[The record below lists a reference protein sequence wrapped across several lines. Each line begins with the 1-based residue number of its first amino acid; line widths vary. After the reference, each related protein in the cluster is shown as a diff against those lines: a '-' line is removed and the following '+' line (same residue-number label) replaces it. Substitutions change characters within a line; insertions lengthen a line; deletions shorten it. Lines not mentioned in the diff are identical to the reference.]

1 MDLAVLSQSPIGQ
14 EPSKPLILAVECDED
29 NRVLLSYALELFGYP
44 FIIVADREAAFSLA
58 CEARP
63 DLILLEAVLPTLA
76 DGLELIRQLKR
87 QEQTRTIP
95 IVAVTA
101 IATPLDR
108 ERILASGCDGFLA
121 KPYLLEQLQQIL
133 DMQLTE

>member
-29 NRVLLSYALELFGYP
+29 NRVLLSYALELFEYP
-44 FIIVADREAAFSLA
+44 FIIAADRQEAFSLA

-63 DLILLEAVLPTLA
+63 DLILLEAILPTLA
-76 DGLELIRQLKR
+76 DGLELVRQLKR
-87 QEQTRTIP
+87 HEQTRNIP

-101 IATPLDR
+101 IAIPHDR
-108 ERILASGCDGFLA
+108 ERILAAGCDGFLA

-133 DMQLTE
+133 DLQLTE

>member
-14 EPSKPLILAVECDED
+14 EPGKPLILAVECDED
-29 NRVLLSYALELFGYP
+29 NRVLLSYALELFEYP
-44 FIIVADREAAFSLA
+44 FMIAADREAAFSLA
-58 CEARP
+58 YEARP
-63 DLILLEAVLPTLA
+63 DLILLEVVLPTLA
-76 DGLELIRQLKR
+76 DGLELVRQLKR
-87 QEQTRTIP
+87 HEQTRTIP

-101 IATPLDR
+101 IAMPHDR